1 MKTRPPV
8 NPIATTTNLV
18 QKGQANSPLLISVVV
33 LNTHT
38 RVNSRE
44 AKIKIINFVSPG
56 LQPPDRQN
64 LFSSFLLKNKIE
76 MGVSTNPPP
85 PLCSLKCP

>member
-44 AKIKIINFVSPG
+44 AKIKIITAGPLKFIFT
-56 LQPPDRQN
+56 
-64 LFSSFLLKNKIE
+64 FSIENKIE
-76 MGVSTNPPP
+76 MRVSTDPPP
-85 PLCSLKCP
+85 TSIAHKLL